1 MYVYV
6 FEIKIHYFGQD
17 CILYQFNLDCQIK
30 KVVLRKWNW
39 NILLDFNYSHK
50 MHMVNSHFI

>member
-39 NILLDFNYSHK
+39 NIKNVLAHLRSDL
-50 MHMVNSHFI
+50 